1 VRTLILVGK
10 PLVCLELII
19 SELVGWHRDDVL
31 LDKDARLALT
41 LASPAISDGDSIGDA
56 IRACQQNNAPSVY
69 PHHRTAAGI
78 LLPGKLDPKRHLGYN
93 SAGELFHSL
102 FKVGVTISFFATS
115 VLWP

>member
-1 VRTLILVGK
+1 M
-10 PLVCLELII
+10 CLELIFL
-19 SELVGWHRDDVL
+19 ELVGWHRDDVF
-31 LDKDARLALT
+31 LDEDAHLALT
-41 LASPAISDGDSIGDA
+41 LASPAISDDDTIGDA
-56 IRACQQNNAPSVY
+56 IRACQQKNVPSVC
-69 PHHRTAAGI
+69 PHLRTAAGI